1 MCKDISKLV
10 SQSLDR
16 KLPLRL
22 RMEIRL
28 HLMMCSICRTYR
40 KRLFFIHNLLQRPE
54 SLSAETDHSRHL
66 SPEAESRIKAV
77 LREAAEKIIPTCKVS
92 SPPPTH
98 L

>member
-10 SQSLDR
+10 SRSLDR

-22 RMEIRL
+22 RVEVRL

-40 KRLFFIHNLLQRPE
+40 RRLLFIHNLLQRPE
-54 SLSAETDHSRHL
+54 SLPTEPDVSRHL

-77 LREAAEKIIPTCKVS
+77 LREATDTKHSGSDPN
-92 SPPPTH
+92 P
-98 L
+98 

>member
-1 MCKDISKLV
+1 MLMCRDISKLV

-22 RMEIRL
+22 RMEIRI

-40 KRLFFIHNLLQRPE
+40 TRLLFMHNVIHKSADRPYDGD
-54 SLSAETDHSRHL
+54 DHRHL
-66 SPEAESRIKAV
+66 SEAAEARIKAA
-77 LREAAEKIIPTCKVS
+77 LREAAEKRS
-92 SPPPTH
+92 AD